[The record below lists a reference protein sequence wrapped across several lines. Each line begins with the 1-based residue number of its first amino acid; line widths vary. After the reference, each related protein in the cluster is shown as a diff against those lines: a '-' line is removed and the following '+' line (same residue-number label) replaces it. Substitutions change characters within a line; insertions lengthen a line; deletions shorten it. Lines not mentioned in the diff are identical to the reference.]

1 MAYDLQQCH
10 ERNMAEESET
20 DDNDKDD
27 DGKRDFSNKH
37 NTNVCS
43 IKFRSIHCSK
53 KSLFDKR
60 F

>member
-10 ERNMAEESET
+10 EKNMAEESET

-43 IKFRSIHCSK
+43 NKFRSIHCSK